1 MRDPLSELITTVLSQ
16 NTNDHNRD
24 IAYRRLRETFPAW
37 HDVMEADVD
46 AVQEAIRPAGL
57 SKQKSERI
65 RAILR
70 WARDTFGSLTL
81 EPLGELSDDEAIDL
95 LTTQKG
101 IGVKTAAVVLAFAFN
116 RDLCPVDTHV
126 HRIARRLEWVSDKAT
141 AEATFHAIRPY
152 MPKGNAHPFHLNLLR
167 FGRNI
172 CTARR
177 PRCKDC
183 PLRDDCTWEGKGG
196 YPEDNY

>member
-1 MRDPLSELITTVLSQ
+1 MKDPLDELITTVLSQ

-37 HDVMEADVD
+37 QDVMEADVD

-65 RAILR
+65 LAILR
-70 WARDTFGSLTL
+70 WARETFGSLTL
-81 EPLGELSDDEAIDL
+81 KPLEDLSDDEAIDL

-126 HRIARRLEWVSDKAT
+126 HRIARRLGWVSDKAT
-141 AEATFHAIRPY
+141 AEATFRAIRPY

-167 FGRNI
+167 FGKNI

-177 PRCKDC
+177 PRCKNC

-196 YPEDNY
+196 HPEDN